1 MRTLKKAS
9 VMGEQMIQTQGHL
22 IPYMSSDWN
31 PIIKCEICLLVS
43 PSLCSPESKQ
53 PVITGG
59 PIKANHLRP
68 PLLAWMGF
76 PGGSVDKKPA
86 SNAGDAGDEGLIP
99 GLGRSTGIGQS
110 NPLQY
115 SCLECHGQR
124 SLAGSSPWGHKELG
138 MTEWLSGTIGMDGE
152 WALWVAMKSHI
163 WPVLADADL
172 FIPPN
177 NWDTNTDN
185 TLVHRFILS

>member
-1 MRTLKKAS
+1 
-9 VMGEQMIQTQGHL
+9 MIQTQGHL

-43 PSLCSPESKQ
+43 PSLCSPESKE

-59 PIKANHLRP
+59 LTKANHLRP

-99 GLGRSTGIGQS
+99 GSGRSAGVGQS

-115 SCLECHGQR
+115 SCLESHMDRGAWRAAVHGVTK
-124 SLAGSSPWGHKELG
+124 SWA
-138 MTEWLSGTIGMDGE
+138 WLSDWAAQLGWMVSGHCEWPWSLISDLCWQMLTYLFHQITGTQI
-152 WALWVAMKSHI
+152 LTTH
-163 WPVLADADL
+163 
-172 FIPPN
+172 
-177 NWDTNTDN
+177 
-185 TLVHRFILS
+185 VHRFILS